1 MSNLIKTVLLG
12 PTGAGKSQFCN
23 FIHKD
28 LTNSIFEVSNSLN
41 SCTKE
46 PQSTIVER
54 QNIRLQLIDS
64 AGSSDSNNKDE
75 ENLKK
80 LALYLRKE
88 KILNQIFLV
97 LNFHDRF
104 SRDTREYL
112 NIVSWIF
119 TPKQF
124 LTNLMIIFTHYPDN
138 PDEDD
143 LTKYQLFKKEINQEL
158 NKIFEIPSEF
168 KIPDIPVYFVNTK
181 IFKKGGNKYFDEN
194 SQLAVND
201 FIEELKLRISSISY
215 SPIDTTDLDCDKN
228 TIMKKIEE
236 EKNMILKEIEQL
248 KQDKIKR
255 ERLIR
260 EAEIEE
266 QRYREFINNSRSGR
280 RDSLGGGGGFLIALG
295 IRLFAAA
302 TGCQIF

>member
-1 MSNLIKTVLLG
+1 M
-12 PTGAGKSQFCN
+12 
-23 FIHKD
+23 
-28 LTNSIFEVSNSLN
+28 
-41 SCTKE
+41 
-46 PQSTIVER
+46 
-54 QNIRLQLIDS
+54 
-64 AGSSDSNNKDE
+64 
-75 ENLKK
+75 
-80 LALYLRKE
+80 
-88 KILNQIFLV
+88 
-97 LNFHDRF
+97 
-104 SRDTREYL
+104 
-112 NIVSWIF
+112 
-119 TPKQF
+119 
-124 LTNLMIIFTHYPDN
+124 
-138 PDEDD
+138 
-143 LTKYQLFKKEINQEL
+143 
-158 NKIFEIPSEF
+158 
-168 KIPDIPVYFVNTK
+168 
-181 IFKKGGNKYFDEN
+181 
-194 SQLAVND
+194 AVND
-201 FIEELKLRISSISY
+201 FIEELKLRVSSTSY

>member
-124 LTNLMIIFTHYPDN
+124 MTNLMIIFTHYPDN

-143 LTKYQLFKKEINQEL
+143 LNKYQLFKKEINQEL

-280 RDSLGGGGGFLIALG
+280 RDSMGGGGGFGIALG
-295 IRLFAAA
+295 IGLFAAA